1 MSAGTCRVCGCTDD
15 DCSGCVARTGGRCW
29 WVEPDLCSACEP
41 NPIKAGTMLTQDI
54 AGKTAAWFGLLGA
67 MMIVLD
73 RNGHLH
79 LGAALVPGPGA
90 NGMRLLEQVVS
101 DAITQIAGAP
111 DHVAR
116 VPAQPQRAACIHCRQ
131 EVALTTD
138 IEGIR
143 LHSVTCEKSPVVA
156 QLAVALARIRELEQV
171 IAGGPDAA

>member
-1 MSAGTCRVCGCTDD
+1 MSAGTCRECGCTDE
-15 DCSGCVARTGGRCW
+15 DCSGCVASTGGRCW

-54 AGKTAAWFGLLGA
+54 AGQTAAWFSLLGA

-90 NGMRLLEQVVS
+90 NGMRLLEQIVS
-101 DAITQIAGAP
+101 NAITQIAGAP

-116 VPAQPQRAACIHCRQ
+116 VQRAACIHCGQ

-138 IEGIR
+138 IEAIR
-143 LHSVTCEKSPVVA
+143 LHSVTCERSPVVA
-156 QLAVALARIRELEQV
+156 QLAVARKRIRELELERV
-171 IAGGPDAA
+171 MGGGHDAT